1 MLTHAMTTSEM
12 TSLKSY
18 IVETNTELNTMIV
31 QQRVLKRKWRN
42 FVFVRVSF
50 KHDPYLSVF

>member
-1 MLTHAMTTSEM
+1 MLTHAMTTSEV
-12 TSLKSY
+12 TRSNSY
-18 IVETNTELNTMIV
+18 VAKINTELNTDISTTIE

-50 KHDPYLSVF
+50 

>member
-31 QQRVLKRKWRN
+31 QQRVLKRK
-42 FVFVRVSF
+42 
-50 KHDPYLSVF
+50 

>member
-18 IVETNTELNTMIV
+18 IVETNTELNTDLSTIIV
-31 QQRVLKRKWRN
+31 QQRILKRK
-42 FVFVRVSF
+42 
-50 KHDPYLSVF
+50 